1 MGIPEHLLPHAVTLT
16 HPTTSTDAYNNTT
29 LTYGGGGASITAW
42 LQQNT
47 RTEPRSDGRDPLE
60 QTWLLMT
67 NEEDVRG
74 RDRVTFDGT
83 VYEVEGPPEKV
94 YSPAGLHHVE
104 ATLRLVT
111 G

>member
-1 MGIPEHLLPHAVTLT
+1 MGIPGHLLIHTGTLT
-16 HPTTSTDAYNNTT
+16 HPTTTTDAYGNTVCG
-29 LTYGGGGASITAW
+29 YSAGSSITAW

-47 RTEPRSDGRDPLE
+47 RDEPHTDGRDALV

-74 RDRVTFDGT
+74 RDRFTCDGIT
-83 VYEVEGPPEKV
+83 YEVEGPPEKV
-94 YSPAGLHHVE
+94 YTPAGFHHVE
-104 ATLRLVT
+104 ATLRVVT

>member
-1 MGIPEHLLPHAVTLT
+1 MGVPEHMLPHTVTLT
-16 HPTTSTDAYNNTT
+16 HPTTSTDAYNNDV
-29 LTYGGGGASITAW
+29 LTYTGGSSITAW
-42 LQQNT
+42 LEQSD
-47 RTEPRSDGRDPLE
+47 RAEPHTDGRNALV

-74 RDRVTFDGT
+74 RDRVTFDGLT
-83 VYEVEGPPEKV
+83 FEVEGPPEKV
-94 YSPAGLHHVE
+94 YAPYGFHHTE

>member
-1 MGIPEHLLPHAVTLT
+1 MGVPEHLLPHTLTLT
-16 HPTTSTDAYNNTT
+16 HPTTSTDAYNDTT
-29 LTYGGGGASITAW
+29 LTYSGGTSITAW

-47 RTEPRSDGRDPLE
+47 RTEPHTDGRNPLE
-60 QTWLLMT
+60 QTWLLVT

-74 RDRVTFDGT
+74 RDRVTFDDA

-94 YSPAGLHHVE
+94 YTPAGFHHVE
-104 ATLRLVT
+104 ATLRVVT